1 MALLNRSLSHPTEE
15 SRASLV
21 EDVSL
26 VSQAEGKMEKLSS
39 KDKELIRGSWDS
51 LGKNKVPHGVIMF
64 SR

>member
-1 MALLNRSLSHPTEE
+1 MSPARGGE
-15 SRASLV
+15 
-21 EDVSL
+21 
-26 VSQAEGKMEKLSS
+26 KMEMLSS